1 MKKLKR
7 TIAVLT
13 LAIAFVFGT
22 APMMTVRADGGP
34 QGTSESKSKGPST
47 SGTSQADLYL
57 LWLIILWLLGLL

>member
-22 APMMTVRADGGP
+22 APLMTVRADGGP
-34 QGTSESKSKGPST
+34 QGTSESKSKGLFVFSNDT
-47 SGTSQADLYL
+47 SKLAMRQSFVGCESNES
-57 LWLIILWLLGLL
+57 